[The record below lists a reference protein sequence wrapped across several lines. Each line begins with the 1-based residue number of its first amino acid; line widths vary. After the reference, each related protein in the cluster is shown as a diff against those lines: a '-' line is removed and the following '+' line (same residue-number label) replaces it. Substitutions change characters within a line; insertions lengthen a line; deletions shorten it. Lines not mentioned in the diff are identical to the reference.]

1 MVESDPPFPEEASVG
16 AGLGPEI
23 KIWTCLEKSEVGK
36 QMVSCLALVIH
47 IVMSLRLFTERS
59 HPFHLFIPSV

>member
-1 MVESDPPFPEEASVG
+1 MVESNQPFPEEASVG

-47 IVMSLRLFTERS
+47 IVMPLRLFTE
-59 HPFHLFIPSV
+59 